1 MKYTIITSASNLK
14 VREVLEVRNKR
25 SRQRHNNAFLIE
37 GPHLLEMAANADC
50 IIRHVFFSESFIKKR
65 DGQRLLKRLFEA
77 GADIFMAKEHVMS
90 KLAETET
97 PQGILAVASYA
108 PIDLNALT
116 LRGKPLIV
124 VTEGVQDPGNLGT
137 IIRTSDA
144 AGADAVVILPGT
156 CDPFMPK
163 SLRATAGSIFNL
175 PVIFSEAD
183 DLIGWLRKKGISL
196 FVTDIGADKS
206 IFNSDLHGPLALAF
220 GNEAQGVSQRLR
232 DTADMLIRIPIIG
245 RAESLNVAAS
255 AAICLYETV
264 RQRTRPF

>member
-1 MKYTIITSASNLK
+1 
-14 VREVLEVRNKR
+14 
-25 SRQRHNNAFLIE
+25 
-37 GPHLLEMAANADC
+37 MAANAGC
-50 IIRHVFFSESFIKKR
+50 VIRRVFFSESFIKKESGR
-65 DGQRLLKRLFEA
+65 RLLKQLSES
-77 GADIFMAKEHVMS
+77 GSDIYAAREQIIS

-97 PQGILAVASYA
+97 PQGILAVASCA
-108 PIDLNALT
+108 PVDLNALT
-116 LRGKPLIV
+116 LRGYPFIV
-124 VTEGVQDPGNLGT
+124 AAEGIQDPGNLGT

-206 IFNSDLHGPLALAF
+206 IFNS
-220 GNEAQGVSQRLR
+220 
-232 DTADMLIRIPIIG
+232 T
-245 RAESLNVAAS
+245 
-255 AAICLYETV
+255 
-264 RQRTRPF
+264 

>member
-1 MKYTIITSASNLK
+1 MKYTIITSASNPK

-25 SRQRHNNAFLIE
+25 SRQRHNAFLIE

-50 IIRHVFFSESFIKKR
+50 IIRNVFFSESFIKKR
-65 DGQRLLKRLFEA
+65 DGQRLLKRLLTA
-77 GADIFMAKEHVMS
+77 GADIYMAKEHVMS

-175 PVIFSEAD
+175 PVIFSETE
-183 DLIGWLRKKGISL
+183 DLIGWLKREGISL
-196 FVTDIGADKS
+196 FVTDTGANKS
-206 IFNSDLHGPLALAF
+206 IFDSDLHGPLALAF

-232 DTADMLIRIPIIG
+232 DMADMLIRIPIIG
-245 RAESLNVAAS
+245 SAESLNVAAS